1 MMSGELMRAGVG
13 EARERRHV
21 LPGVAAGTSIH
32 RRNGRLP
39 LGHGCQEADECD
51 RQILC
56 QQAERSPLWLDAML
70 F

>member
-1 MMSGELMRAGVG
+1 MMNSELMRAGVG

-21 LPGVAAGTSIH
+21 LPGMAAGTSVH
-32 RRNGRLP
+32 RRNCRLP
-39 LGHGCQEADECD
+39 LGHGRQEADERD

-56 QQAERSPLWLDAML
+56 QQAERSPLWSDAKL